1 MTSNEPAGL
10 RSQTWRRFLSAP
22 DPSLVRE
29 LYEPGLSRSIRYD
42 RCCAYFSSSVLAA
55 AARGFGPLIERLL
68 AMGDSAP
75 RPAIR
80 LLVNEELQDADVKAL
95 VERGDTSALEELLTQ
110 RLGTPQTALEQRR
123 FEMLTFLV
131 ARGLLELRVGVMR
144 HSLGQLHAKYG
155 LMIDES
161 GDAVVF
167 RGSGNET
174 ATGLR
179 GNYEKLEITTSWQ
192 DPEGYEHFRDDFERL
207 WRNEDPDVRTVPLPQ
222 ALTEQL
228 IKSAPV
234 EVPPREEPIH
244 RATMEA
250 SMRWQFISAAPYL
263 IGQAGLDACDATAF
277 VSPWPHQRR
286 VVQETVEA
294 WPDGRLL
301 CDEVGMGKTIEAI
314 LILRRLLHGRGVKRV
329 LFLLPAGLMSQWQ
342 DELREKGGMLVPR
355 YEGNQLVWFDG
366 SSRAVDGLAE
376 ALREPLVIVSRELAR
391 LDQHRAAI
399 MNADPWDLVLV
410 DETHA
415 ARRARQEETEFNS
428 PTLLLG
434 LLRDLQ
440 LKQQTKSFLLLSA
453 TPMQTHPW
461 EPFDLLQ
468 VLGEGGEWLADFGSI
483 RTYYGAAGTLVRG
496 APCDTEVAAK
506 TARLVCLDGRYA
518 PPPNP
523 LGVLS
528 TDEAQLGQALEWALT
543 PERPPLGK
551 WLRAE
556 APLARRMHRN
566 TRRTLREYYAQG
578 LISEPPPDREVT
590 DERFDYANEEERHLY
605 TAVERYI
612 NRRFEE
618 LEAERPGKGFVM
630 TIYRRRAS
638 SSPHA
643 LRRSLERR
651 RDGLQQ
657 VVLSAPADS
666 MLAGDEVSPLD
677 FEDAGEEFVDESGSA
692 VRVSSALPDDPAIA
706 EAELRDVEALLARI
720 DGLAGVDTK
729 RDVFTE
735 TYHRI
740 AADGRPVLVFTEA
753 ADTMEYLRDWLFA
766 WLGQGLATYS
776 GRGGERWN
784 GTRWEHLS
792 KQAVTQ
798 LLNSG
803 ELRAII
809 CTDAASEGL
818 NLQAAAALINY
829 DLPWNPSRVEQR
841 IGRID
846 RIGQKYEQVRIVN
859 LLLEDSIDDRVYQV
873 LEDRC
878 SLFREYVGEMQPV
891 LAEARR
897 LLMGRGGSFDDLA
910 RRAAE
915 VQQDD
920 LSPAVYSVDSAEASP
935 ASRPALTAMQLLTA
949 LPDAELAGW
958 SLQHFADGTVR
969 LFGSPAGALTLAVN
983 GGVLASD
990 DEVVPLTP
998 GTVLV
1003 RSLSNL
1009 LRVEGPLL
1017 PLVVESRTAGAFRT
1031 TVARWVHPEGTV
1043 EPIESLVRLE
1053 ELLASWDESTPAREY
1068 ITVARAEAGE
1078 LADEA
1083 VRRAVAETAKRL
1095 AEARGAQVEAAKGR
1109 LARELCRYLLV
1120 RYGLTDSPSADT
1132 LNELLYREMSR
1143 PGAVANRFT
1152 KAHSLMGY
1160 PDWDPIV
1167 VSTIQAAVAPLNA
1180 ARRNAVLS
1188 LTSVDAAL
1196 VDPRW
1201 AALRPATAN

>member
-1 MTSNEPAGL
+1 MTSSVAGGL
-10 RSQTWRRFLSAP
+10 RSQAWRRFLSAP

-29 LYEPGLSRSIRYD
+29 LYEPGLSRSVRYD

-131 ARGLLELRVGVMR
+131 ARGLLEVRVGIMS

-155 LMIDES
+155 LMIDDA

-207 WRNEDPDVRTVPLPQ
+207 WNNKDHDVRTVSLPE
-222 ALTEQL
+222 AVRHHL

-234 EVPPREEPIH
+234 EVPPREEPLH
-244 RATMEA
+244 RSTLEA
-250 SMRWQFISAAPYL
+250 AMRWQFIAAAPYL
-263 IGQAGLDACDATAF
+263 LGQAGLDACDATAF

-314 LILRRLLHGRGVKRV
+314 LILRRLLHGRGVERV
-329 LFLLPAGLMSQWQ
+329 LLLLPAGLMSQWQ

-355 YEGNQLVWFDG
+355 FEGNRLVWFDG
-366 SSRAVDGLAE
+366 STRAVSGLDE
-376 ALREPLVIVSRELAR
+376 ALCEPLLIVSRELAR
-391 LDQHRAAI
+391 LEQHRNPIMAAE
-399 MNADPWDLVLV
+399 PWDLVLV

-415 ARRARQEETEFNS
+415 ARRSRQEETEFNS

-440 LKQQTKSFLLLSA
+440 LKQQTKSFLMLSA

-468 VLGEGGEWLADFGSI
+468 VLGEGGEWLADFDGI
-483 RTYYGAAGTLVRG
+483 RTYYGAAATLVRG
-496 APCDTEVAAK
+496 APCEADVASK
-506 TARLVCLDGRYA
+506 TARLVSLDGRYT
-518 PPPNP
+518 PPPGLP
-523 LGVLS
+523 GVIS
-528 TDEAQLGQALEWALT
+528 TDTAQLAQAFEWALA
-543 PERPPLGK
+543 PDRPPLGG

-578 LISEPPPDREVT
+578 LISEPPPTREVT
-590 DERFDYANEEERHLY
+590 DERFNYLNENERAVY

-618 LEAERPGKGFVM
+618 LEKERPGKGFVM

-638 SSPHA
+638 SSPQA

-657 VVLSAPADS
+657 VVLNAPAD
-666 MLAGDEVSPLD
+666 AVVSAEDVSSTDL
-677 FEDAGEEFVDESGSA
+677 EDAGEEFVDEGGA
-692 VRVSSALPDDPAIA
+692 PVRVSSALPDDPIVA

-720 DGLAGVDTK
+720 ESLAGVDSK
-729 RDVFTE
+729 RDVFME
-735 TYHRI
+735 TYQRI

-792 KQAVTQ
+792 KQAVTD
-798 LLNSG
+798 LLNAG
-803 ELRAII
+803 ELRAVI

-818 NLQAAAALINY
+818 NLQSAAALINY

-873 LEDRC
+873 LEERC
-878 SLFREYVGEMQPV
+878 GLFREYVGEMQPV

-897 LLMGRGGSFDDLA
+897 LLLGRTASFDDLE
-910 RRAAE
+910 RRAVE
-915 VQQDD
+915 VQGDD
-920 LSPAVYSVDSAEASP
+920 LSPAVYSEDSP
-935 ASRPALTAMQLLTA
+935 ASAPAAQPAVSAGEVFSALT
-949 LPDAELAGW
+949 DAALAGW
-958 SLQHFADGTVR
+958 KVQQLADGTAR
-969 LFGSPAGALTLAVN
+969 LEDDTGRQVLLAARGPALAK
-983 GGVLASD
+983 D
-990 DEVVPLTP
+990 DRLVPLTP
-998 GTVLV
+998 DVGIVGA
-1003 RSLSNL
+1003 LSRV

-1017 PLVVESRTAGAFRT
+1017 PLVVETRTFGTFRS
-1031 TVARWVHPEGTV
+1031 TVASWVHANGAP
-1043 EPIESLVRLE
+1043 EPIESLGRLE
-1053 ELLASWDESTPAREY
+1053 ELLAGWDEVTPAREHV
-1068 ITVARAEAGE
+1068 TAARIEAGE
-1078 LADEA
+1078 KAEDAVQRAAELAAIRLADSCKA
-1083 VRRAVAETAKRL
+1083 QL
-1095 AEARGAQVEAAKGR
+1095 DSARGR

-1120 RYGLTDSPSADT
+1120 RHALADVPSPDA
-1132 LNELLYREMSR
+1132 LNELMYGEMSR
-1143 PGAVANRFT
+1143 TGAVADRFK

-1160 PDWDPIV
+1160 PEWDAMV
-1167 VSTIQAAVAPLNA
+1167 VSTMSAAVAPLND

-1196 VDPRW
+1196 ADPRW
-1201 AALRPATAN
+1201 AALAP